1 VDSSAVHSLLCLPVL
16 PPVDFGCCCW
26 LCSFPSEGFFRI
38 IIMPEPCR
46 WQLQLEWRLRARRL
60 LVERFGSVESGC
72 DSLVAPL
79 RLLELCFGEFVRQ
92 VNTECSLPCP
102 HPYSLMEYVDTV
114 ADALDEYLL
123 GDEDLVSLEMGFL
136 DDSGFLRSFLLLQR
150 KSSVLALDYC
160 DDCSGWGQLRMSL
173 HRLFLRIGPL
183 VSDFVRDVSVD
194 MLDLGDL
201 WLRWERDELYIADAR
216 GVISP
221 RGSGS
226 DRSYLGLAQGSVGSV
241 LQMAGHRLLDSQ
253 EYVLFCEWLR
263 LRGERAG

>member
-1 VDSSAVHSLLCLPVL
+1 MSE
-16 PPVDFGCCCW
+16 
-26 LCSFPSEGFFRI
+26 PSRLQ
-38 IIMPEPCR
+38 R
-46 WQLQLEWRLRARRL
+46 QLDWRQRACRL
-60 LVERFGSVESGC
+60 LVERYGSVEADC
-72 DSLVAPL
+72 DDVLAPL
-79 RLLELCFGEFVRQ
+79 CLLELSFEGFAHQ
-92 VNTECSLPCP
+92 VSAESALPSP
-102 HPYSLMEYVDTV
+102 RPYSLMEYIDVV

-123 GDEDLVSLEMGFL
+123 GDEDLASLELGLL